1 MIESLVTSGGS
12 YTAPLSVSSH
22 PVPHKDETLHSWAK
36 IESLIKQGAVD
47 VDGETLDIASVVAV
61 AREGCA
67 AQVSSDTKV
76 SKRVEAGIET
86 FNDCLNK
93 GYCIYGV
100 NTGFGGSADTR
111 TSDVIRL
118 QQSLL
123 QLTQSGILTGSD
135 FVPRMGDYN
144 LSSHAMPVTW
154 VRATMLVRCNH
165 LLRGHSGVRLEIIN
179 TVLRLLRARLTP
191 IIPLR
196 GSISASGDL
205 MPLSYLVGIL
215 EGNPDIKVY
224 WDRRPEPEIVS
235 ANKALEIIGIP
246 PFILRPKEGLSLING
261 SAASAAVASL
271 AAHEASQLVLLA
283 QGLTALT
290 CEAMMGNA
298 ENYHEFPAKIRPH
311 PGQIEVASNIRNG
324 IINSKLIETSGTK
337 DRLRQG
343 LIQDRYALRG
353 ASQWLG
359 PVVEDLRLAI
369 QQLTTELNSTQDN
382 PVIDADSGEVY
393 FCSNFQAASV
403 SMAMEK
409 TRGGLQM
416 IGKLLFSYSSELINP
431 DLNKGLPA
439 NLAADDPSLSFTMK
453 GVDINMAAYMS
464 ELGFLANS
472 VTSHVQSAEMNNQPI
487 NSLALISAR
496 YTLQAVELV
505 SMMSAALLYVTCQA
519 VDLRILHETFLNGLN
534 NVLQLAF
541 ESVHI
546 PLGKSAA
553 IRCELIQAL
562 RGSWRQSARDDL
574 SVRIQALSTAM
585 APVLLANAK
594 ELSAEDPLAAIESLQ
609 QEICQR
615 ARSSFVALRAQSFSG
630 ELNAKSSLGPAAK
643 ALYSF
648 VRRDLDVPFH
658 CGIGEHPT
666 CDTEA
671 AADVPPRPRK
681 TVGSW
686 ISIIYDAVRDGRIRQ
701 PLRADWSRC
710 NGF

>member
-1 MIESLVTSGGS
+1 
-12 YTAPLSVSSH
+12 
-22 PVPHKDETLHSWAK
+22 
-36 IESLIKQGAVD
+36 
-47 VDGETLDIASVVAV
+47 
-61 AREGCA
+61 
-67 AQVSSDTKV
+67 
-76 SKRVEAGIET
+76 
-86 FNDCLNK
+86 
-93 GYCIYGV
+93 
-100 NTGFGGSADTR
+100 
-111 TSDVIRL
+111 
-118 QQSLL
+118 
-123 QLTQSGILTGSD
+123 
-135 FVPRMGDYN
+135 
-144 LSSHAMPVTW
+144 
-154 VRATMLVRCNH
+154 
-165 LLRGHSGVRLEIIN
+165 
-179 TVLRLLRARLTP
+179 
-191 IIPLR
+191 
-196 GSISASGDL
+196 

-224 WDRRPEPEIVS
+224 WDRPPKPEIVS

-311 PGQIEVASNIRNG
+311 PGQIEVAANIRMG

-382 PVIDADSGEVY
+382 PVIDSVSGEVY

-403 SMAMEK
+403 SIAMEK
-409 TRGGLQM
+409 TRVGLQM

-464 ELGFLANS
+464 ELSYLANS

-496 YTLQAVELV
+496 YTLQAIELV

-519 VDLRILHETFLNGLN
+519 VDLRILHEAFLDSLN
-534 NVLQLAF
+534 NVVYMAF
-541 ESVHI
+541 ESVHS
-546 PLGKSAA
+546 PLENDSA
-553 IRCELIQAL
+553 IITELLQAL
-562 RGSWRQSARDDL
+562 RDSWRHSARDDL

-585 APVLLANAK
+585 APVLLANVK
-594 ELSAEDPLAAIESLQ
+594 ELKAKDPVAAIESLQ
-609 QEICQR
+609 QEICKR
-615 ARSSFVALRAQSFSG
+615 ARSSFMVLRAQSFSG
-630 ELNAKSSLGPAAK
+630 KLNAESSLGPAAK
-643 ALYSF
+643 ALYCF
-648 VRRDLDVPFH
+648 VRRDLTIPFH

-710 NGF
+710 NCF

>member
-1 MIESLVTSGGS
+1 MIESIIASGAS
-12 YTAPLSVSSH
+12 YTAPPVVSSH
-22 PVPHKDETLHSWAK
+22 PTPHKDETLASWES
-36 IESLIKQGAVD
+36 IESLVDKGSVD

-61 AREGCA
+61 AREGCGA
-67 AQVSSDTKV
+67 EVSRDAKV
-76 SKRVEAGIET
+76 TKRVEAGIET
-86 FNDCLNK
+86 FNDYLNK

-135 FVPRMGDYN
+135 FSSRLGDFN

-165 LLRGHSGVRLEIIN
+165 LLRGHSGVRLEIID
-179 TVLRLLRARLTP
+179 TVLKLLRAGLTP

-224 WDRRPEPEIVS
+224 WDRPGEAEIVS
-235 ANKALEIIGIP
+235 AIKALEIIGIP
-246 PFILRPKEGLSLING
+246 PFVLRPKEGLSLING

-271 AAHEASQLVLLA
+271 AVHETSLLVLLA

-311 PGQIEVASNIRNG
+311 PGQIEVAANIRKG
-324 IINSKLIETSGTK
+324 TINSKLIETSGTK

-359 PVVEDLRLAI
+359 PVVEDLGLAM

-382 PVIDADSGEVY
+382 PVIDSSTGEVY

-431 DLNKGLPA
+431 DMNKGLPA

-519 VDLRILHETFLNGLN
+519 VDLRVLHETFLEDLN
-534 NVLQLAF
+534 NVVWATFDSL
-541 ESVHI
+541 HI
-546 PLGKSAA
+546 PPEKSSSLQN
-553 IRCELIQAL
+553 ELLQAL
-562 RGSWRQSARDDL
+562 RNSWKNSARDDL
-574 SVRIQALSTAM
+574 SVRIEALSTAM
-585 APVLLANAK
+585 APVLLVNPK
-594 ELSAEDPLAAIESLQ
+594 EINAEDPIAAIEFVQ
-609 QEICQR
+609 KDVCER
-615 ARSSFVALRAQSFSG
+615 ARTAYLRWRAEAFSG
-630 ELNAKSSLGPAAK
+630 QLNAESSLGPAAK
-643 ALYSF
+643 ALYHF

-671 AADVPPRPRK
+671 AADIPLRPRK

-701 PLRADWSRC
+701 PLRAE
-710 NGF
+710 